1 MALQLA
7 PGGDAY
13 GGAPPQQ
20 TQRAGRPQSSYYGEG
35 PAGGGASQGWSSQQ
49 LATRNRS
56 QSQGPGR
63 QMTKD
68 GRPIIHYC
76 KFETD
81 SRFLGLEKN
90 PH

>member
-7 PGGDAY
+7 PGSDAY
-13 GGAPPQQ
+13 GGAPQQ

-35 PAGGGASQGWSSQQ
+35 PPGGSQGWSSQQ

-76 KFETD
+76 K
-81 SRFLGLEKN
+81 
-90 PH
+90 